1 MPDHCPSTNHEIR
14 MTVIEPAFQRHPECP
29 FLDGRATQ
37 LLIDGRWTPS
47 LSGRTFESRNPANG
61 ALLAHV
67 AEGSAADIDLAVAAA
82 RAALDGPWGRMKP
95 DQRQHILL
103 KLADLV
109 DQHFDELSMLD
120 TLDMGAPIRH
130 TRGSKRHM
138 LGLLRWYAGMTTAI
152 YGQTVDSSLGGNMF
166 TATVKEPV
174 GVVGAIIPWNGPL
187 MASIWKCAPVLATG
201 CTLVLKPAEQA
212 PLSPLRFGELLLEAG
227 VPPGVINIVTGFG
240 NDAGAAL
247 AAHPGV
253 DKLSFTGSHATGQ
266 AIVRASA
273 GNLKRLSLELGG
285 KSPNILFADADL
297 ERAIPAAA
305 MAVFANAGQICT
317 AGTRLYIQRPIYEQV
332 VQEVARIGAALK
344 VGDGSDFSTDMGPLV
359 SPLQLQRVSSYL
371 ELGQAEG
378 VRVVAGGARLQGAHA
393 AGNFIPPTVFAD
405 VGDGMRIA
413 REEIFGPVVAA
424 LPFDSVDEVVQR
436 ANDTQFG
443 LGAAVWTRDIG
454 RAHGMAK
461 RLRAGSVWVNCYNVM
476 DPAMPFGG
484 YKMSGYG
491 RESGTAHLN
500 EYLNIKG
507 LWISHD

>member
-1 MPDHCPSTNHEIR
+1 MTDTFQSHPD
-14 MTVIEPAFQRHPECP
+14 CP
-29 FLDGRATQ
+29 FLDGRPTRM
-37 LLIDGRWTPS
+37 LIGGQWVPA
-47 LSGRTFESRNPANG
+47 LSGKTFESRNPANG
-61 ALLAHV
+61 KLLAHV
-67 AEGSAADIDLAVAAA
+67 AEGGAADIDAAVAAA
-82 RAALDGPWGRMKP
+82 RQAQDGPWGRMKP
-95 DQRQHILL
+95 DERQRIMLT
-103 KLADLV
+103 LADLV
-109 DQHFDELSMLD
+109 DRHFDELSMLD

-138 LGLLRWYAGMTTAI
+138 LGLLRWYAGMATAL
-152 YGQTVDSSLGGNMF
+152 YGQTVNTSLGGDVF
-166 TATVKEPV
+166 TATIKEPV

-240 NDAGAAL
+240 KDAGAAL

-253 DKLSFTGSHATGQ
+253 DKISFTGSAATGQ

-297 ERAIPAAA
+297 EKAIPAAA

-317 AGTRLYIQRPIYEQV
+317 AGTRLYIERPVYEQV

-344 VGDGSDFSTDMGPLV
+344 VGDGSDFATDMGPLV
-359 SPLQLQRVSSYL
+359 STLQLERVTGYL
-371 ELGQAEG
+371 DVGRAEG
-378 VRVVAGGARLQGAHA
+378 VRVVSGGARLQGEYAG
-393 AGNFIPPTVFAD
+393 GNFVPPTVFAD
-405 VGDGMRIA
+405 VHDTMRIA
-413 REEIFGPVVAA
+413 REEIFGPVVSA
-424 LPFDSVDEVVQR
+424 LPFDTADEALAR
-436 ANDTQFG
+436 ANDTAFG

-461 RLRAGSVWVNCYNVM
+461 RLRAGSVWVNCYNLM

-491 RESGTAHLN
+491 RESGTAHLD

>member
-1 MPDHCPSTNHEIR
+1 MPTQPENPMNDTPQ
-14 MTVIEPAFQRHPECP
+14 VFQRHPDCP
-29 FLDGRATQ
+29 FLDGRPTR
-37 LLIDGRWTPS
+37 LLIGGEWRAA
-47 LSGRTFESRNPANG
+47 LSGRSFESRNPASG
-61 ALLAHV
+61 ALLAQV
-67 AEGSAADIDLAVAAA
+67 AEGGAADIDLAVQAA

-95 DQRQHILL
+95 DQRQRILL

-109 DQHFDELSMLD
+109 DRHFDELSMLD

-152 YGQTVDSSLGGNMF
+152 YGQTVDSSLGGSMF
-166 TATVKEPV
+166 SATVKEPV

-227 VPPGVINIVTGFG
+227 VPPGVVNIVTGFG
-240 NDAGAAL
+240 KDAGAAL

-253 DKLSFTGSHATGQ
+253 DKISFTGSTATGQ
-266 AIVRASA
+266 AIVRAAA
-273 GNLKRLSLELGG
+273 GNLKRVSLELGG

-297 ERAIPAAA
+297 DKAIPAAA

-317 AGTRLYIQRPIYEQV
+317 AGTRLFVERPIYEQV
-332 VQEVARIGAALK
+332 VEGVARIGAALK

-359 SPLQLQRVSSYL
+359 SPLQLQRVTGYL
-371 ELGQAEG
+371 EAGRAEG
-378 VRVVAGGARLQGAHA
+378 ARVVAGGARLGGEHA
-393 AGNFIPPTVFAD
+393 CGNFVPPTVFAD
-405 VGDGMRIA
+405 VADGMRIA
-413 REEIFGPVVAA
+413 REEIFGPVVAV
-424 LPFDSVDEVVQR
+424 LPFDGVEEALAR

-443 LGAAVWTRDIG
+443 LGAAVWTRDVG
-454 RAHGMAK
+454 RAHGMAR

-491 RESGTAHLN
+491 RESGTAHLD

>member
-1 MPDHCPSTNHEIR
+1 MSAIKNYP
-14 MTVIEPAFQRHPECP
+14 VCP
-29 FLDGRATQ
+29 FLDGRPTR
-37 LLIDGRWTPS
+37 LLIDGHWVPS

-61 ALLAHV
+61 ELLAHV
-67 AEGSAADIDLAVAAA
+67 AEGEAADIDLAVAAA
-82 RAALDGPWGRMKP
+82 RRALGGPWSRMKP
-95 DQRQHILL
+95 DERQRIML

-109 DQHFDELSMLD
+109 DQHFDELSLLD

-138 LGLLRWYAGMTTAI
+138 LGLLRWYAGMATAI
-152 YGQTVDSSLGGNMF
+152 YGQTADTSLGGPAMF
-166 TATVKEPV
+166 AATMKEPI

-227 VPPGVINIVTGFG
+227 VPPGVINIVTGDG
-240 NDAGAAL
+240 NNAGAAL

-297 ERAIPAAA
+297 ETAIPAAA

-317 AGTRLYIQRPIYEQV
+317 AGTRLFIERPIYEQV
-332 VQEVARIGAALK
+332 VQEVARIGNALK
-344 VGDGSDFSTDMGPLV
+344 VGDGSDFATDMGPLV
-359 SPLQLQRVSSYL
+359 SGVQLERVTGYL
-371 ELGQAEG
+371 DIGRAEG
-378 VRVVAGGARLQGAHA
+378 VRVVSGGARLQGEYAN
-393 AGNFIPPTVFAD
+393 GNFVPPTVFAD

-413 REEIFGPVVAA
+413 REEIFGPVVSA
-424 LPFDSVDEVVQR
+424 LAFDTVEEALQR

-443 LGAAVWTRDIG
+443 LGAAVWTRNIG

-491 RESGTAHLN
+491 RESGTAHLD

-507 LWISHD
+507 LWICHDE